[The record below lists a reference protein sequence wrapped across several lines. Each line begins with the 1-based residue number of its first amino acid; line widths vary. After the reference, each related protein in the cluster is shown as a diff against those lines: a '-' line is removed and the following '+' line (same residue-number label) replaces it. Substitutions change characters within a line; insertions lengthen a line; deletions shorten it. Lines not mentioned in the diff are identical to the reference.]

1 MPKPK
6 PCHLLLYS
14 TGEKAFTAEGAK
26 SAEQRK
32 GTMDSK
38 TRTEGLLGVL
48 SVLRGKIPLS
58 RIGDHDD

>member
-1 MPKPK
+1 
-6 PCHLLLYS
+6 
-14 TGEKAFTAEGAK
+14 
-26 SAEQRK
+26 
-32 GTMDSK
+32 MDSK